1 MRASETRRRV
11 RARVSARE
19 KEKETRGW
27 SALKSPEQQR
37 PAWYVAAVY
46 SVVCLSGTAGL
57 RVWFLIDTGCFFS
70 DWMCVCVC
78 CKVGWSTQDIRRCW
92 GTDVCVSPCS

>member
-57 RVWFLIDTGCFFS
+57 RVWFLIDTGCFFFGL
-70 DWMCVCVC
+70 DVRVCLLQSWLVDS
-78 CKVGWSTQDIRRCW
+78 GYS
-92 GTDVCVSPCS
+92 